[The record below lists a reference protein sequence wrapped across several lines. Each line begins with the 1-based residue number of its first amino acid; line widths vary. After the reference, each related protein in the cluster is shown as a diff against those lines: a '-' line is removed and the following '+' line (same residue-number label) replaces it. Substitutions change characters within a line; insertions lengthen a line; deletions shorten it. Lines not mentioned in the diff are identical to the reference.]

1 MIWRFRPDPKLRRAD
16 EVRRLHRYL
25 LQSRYPRL
33 QMLLLVAL
41 TAGAGAL
48 ASFVLLQTGT
58 TGLALR
64 YGLSV
69 LIAYAVFLGLLWL
82 WLRTSVSEWL
92 DAPDL
97 MPRSSGSRSSVAED
111 VGNAAA
117 DVADA
122 TLRWRPDIGK
132 GNSRLDAGS
141 SGGDVD
147 GFGVLDLAAADEAA
161 IPIALLLLLLVVL
174 ATIVLALGSVVWS
187 APMLFAELLFDG
199 VLAAG
204 LYRRLRRADAQHWL
218 QAALRHTFWP
228 FALSLA
234 FVVIAGFALQHY
246 APDATT
252 LSQALDSAAQR
263 SP

>member
-69 LIAYAVFLGLLWL
+69 MIAYAVFLVLLWL
-82 WLRTSVSEWL
+82 WLRTSVSDWL
-92 DAPDL
+92 DVPEL
-97 MPRSSGSRSSVAED
+97 LPRSSASHSSVSTDATS
-111 VGNAAA
+111 GAL
-117 DVADA
+117 DVAELA
-122 TLRWRPDIGK
+122 IRMRPGNGIGQ
-132 GNSRLDAGS
+132 GSSRASAGS
-141 SGGDVD
+141 SDAGGGFDV
-147 GFGVLDLAAADEAA
+147 LELAAADEAA
-161 IPIALLLLLLVVL
+161 IPIALVALLLLVL
-174 ATIVLALGSVVWS
+174 ATLVLALGSVVWS

-228 FALSLA
+228 FVLA
-234 FVVIAGFALQHY
+234 AVFAAAAGFALQY
-246 APDATT
+246 FVPEATT
-252 LSQALDSAAQR
+252 LSQALAG
-263 SP
+263 